1 VKVTPKAR
9 RNAIGGSI
17 ADPAAG
23 PLRLKVAVTAP
34 PADGAANEA
43 VIALL
48 AREWR
53 LPRSALSVVA
63 GAGDRRK
70 TIRIDG
76 DPAALAGRLEAWWAA
91 QPFAA
96 P

>member
-1 VKVTPKAR
+1 
-9 RNAIGGSI
+9 
-17 ADPAAG
+17 
-23 PLRLKVAVTAP
+23 VTAP